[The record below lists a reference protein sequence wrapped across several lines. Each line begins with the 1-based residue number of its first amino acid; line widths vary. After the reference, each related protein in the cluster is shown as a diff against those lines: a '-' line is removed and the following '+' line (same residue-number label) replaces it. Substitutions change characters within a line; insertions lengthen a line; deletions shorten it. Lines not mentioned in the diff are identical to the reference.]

1 MKKNIKYIIGIY
13 VLLLANYACQKSFLD
28 EQVLDAPAPETLNDK
43 LGYEAAAVGLYHN
56 LSQDFYTTDW
66 DQTFPGIFQLG
77 TDITWAPAGRSNG
90 AARPFF
96 DYSQLISDNFGSW
109 RIWSSLYRIVN
120 NANTIIAN
128 AESGSAIGM
137 TQEQIDAY
145 NAEGRF
151 FRAYA
156 YNMLAT
162 LYGGVPLVTEP
173 IDDAKT
179 DFTRAA
185 LSDVNN
191 FIEADLVM
199 AVANLPDTDQ
209 AAYHGRANK
218 NMARQLLAE
227 VYLRTNK
234 PNLAEQQCTDII
246 TSGKYSLITDR
257 YGVRAGEP
265 GDAFSDMFIYGNQR
279 RNQGNTEAIWVLE
292 QENPTDVTGGSTGN
306 SQFRRVWGGSYH
318 DLPGMVP
325 TDTLGGRGLARI
337 RLNNWVVYDLY
348 DDGDMRNSKYSIHRK
363 HYFNN
368 PNSKYDAIRGTEVPY
383 GEDAVFP
390 LPDGSEVKIFA
401 ADTIYK
407 YVPYTLKWGAFDSRN
422 VFGYNMI
429 KDFILMRLGE
439 TYLLRAEARLKQ
451 DNPGGAADD
460 INVLRN
466 RANAPT
472 VSAGEMTLDFIL
484 DERARELI
492 GEENRRMTLVRTG
505 TLVDRAK
512 SLNGTAPLAGG
523 NIETTNGLQDFHML
537 LPIPQ
542 SEIDLNKD
550 AVLEQN
556 PGY

>member
-1 MKKNIKYIIGIY
+1 MY
-13 VLLLANYACQKSFLD
+13 VLLLANYSCEKSFLD
-28 EQVLDAPAPETLNDK
+28 EQVLDQAAPETLNDE
-43 LGYEAAAVGLYHN
+43 LGYEAAAIGLYHN
-56 LSQDFYTTDW
+56 LSQDFYTRDQ

-77 TDITWAPAGRSNG
+77 TDIVWAPAGRSNG
-90 AARPFF
+90 NARPYF
-96 DYSQLISDNFGSW
+96 DYPQLISTDQGSS
-109 RIWSSLYRIVN
+109 RIWSSLYRIIN
-120 NANTIIAN
+120 NANILIAN
-128 AESGSAIGM
+128 AESGSAVGM
-137 TQEQIDAY
+137 TQEQLDAY

-162 LYGGVPLVTEP
+162 LYGGVPLITES

-179 DFTRAA
+179 DFTRAS

-191 FIEADLVM
+191 FIETDLVM

-209 AAYHGRANK
+209 AAYQGRANK

-234 PNLAEQQCTDII
+234 PALAEQQCTDII
-246 TSGKYSLITDR
+246 DSGKYSLIKER

-265 GDAFSDMFIYGNQR
+265 GDAFSDMFLHGNQR
-279 RNQGNTEAIWVLE
+279 RNEGNTEAIWVLE
-292 QENPTDVTGGSTGN
+292 QENPTDVNGGSTGN
-306 SQFRRVWGGSYH
+306 SQFRRVWGAAYH
-318 DLPGMVP
+318 DVQGMVP
-325 TDTLGGRGLARI
+325 ADTLGGRGLTRI
-337 RLNNWVVYDLY
+337 RLNNWVLYDLY
-348 DDGDMRNSKYSIHRK
+348 DDEDMRNSKYSIHRTL
-363 HYFNN
+363 YFNH
-368 PNSKYDAIRGTEVPY
+368 PDAKYDAIRGTEVPY
-383 GEDAVFP
+383 GEDAVFA

-439 TYLLRAEARLKQ
+439 TYLLRAEARVRQ
-451 DNPGGAADD
+451 DEFAAAADD
-460 INVLRN
+460 INVLRD

-472 VSAGEMTLDFIL
+472 VSAGDMTLDFIL
-484 DERARELI
+484 DERVRELI

-512 SLNGTAPLAGG
+512 TLNGTAPLAGG
-523 NIETTNGLQDFHML
+523 EIETTNGLQDFHML